1 VFINFFRL
9 KFAPKMSFIIIFI
22 EDLHEYLTGSRSV
35 SGNIIRKHSK
45 KLDQLGDISFPL
57 NIKNWTQIVDKP
69 KFNRDG
75 EHNIFDLLSPG
86 KELNAHLESLIE
98 KSKSWCLTI
107 KKCEVK
113 NNDVH
118 LYLNRPAV
126 ITLCITTVLQEGNYG
141 LPKYFQERIAITVDD
156 SLHCDSENMSLT
168 QLRVHTIQSVA
179 SNIINCLSDSSLEA
193 NYNVK
198 IKLNSNEQEK
208 NVLVCGSVLNE
219 AGIKDA
225 KTTAIELHKKRALD
239 MQLMAQHK
247 YGIQVKSSWKDY
259 FEKLGKASV
268 IMELLQK
275 KCHKT
280 TKITLNSLQTANKGP
295 SFIFYNCARLS
306 ALFKEFDSRV
316 SSKVYSGLPSIDKID
331 FTLLNQPEEWE
342 MIFIYIL
349 QFPLVVISCV
359 CDIKL
364 GTINLHNLILFLSN
378 LSSTFS
384 IYYRRVK
391 ILTSSKDHLLPV
403 LYARIYL
410 LKAVQQVFHT
420 ALHLLNIEPVRE
432 M

>member
-1 VFINFFRL
+1 
-9 KFAPKMSFIIIFI
+9 MSFIIIFI

-57 NIKNWTQIVDKP
+57 NIKNWIQIVDKP

-126 ITLCITTVLQEGNYG
+126 ITLCITTVLQESNYG

-179 SNIINCLSDSSLEA
+179 SNIINCLTDSSLEA

-225 KTTAIELHKKRALD
+225 KTTAIELHK
-239 MQLMAQHK
+239 
-247 YGIQVKSSWKDY
+247 
-259 FEKLGKASV
+259 
-268 IMELLQK
+268 
-275 KCHKT
+275 
-280 TKITLNSLQTANKGP
+280 
-295 SFIFYNCARLS
+295 
-306 ALFKEFDSRV
+306 
-316 SSKVYSGLPSIDKID
+316 
-331 FTLLNQPEEWE
+331 
-342 MIFIYIL
+342 
-349 QFPLVVISCV
+349 
-359 CDIKL
+359 
-364 GTINLHNLILFLSN
+364 
-378 LSSTFS
+378 
-384 IYYRRVK
+384 
-391 ILTSSKDHLLPV
+391 
-403 LYARIYL
+403 
-410 LKAVQQVFHT
+410 
-420 ALHLLNIEPVRE
+420 
-432 M
+432 